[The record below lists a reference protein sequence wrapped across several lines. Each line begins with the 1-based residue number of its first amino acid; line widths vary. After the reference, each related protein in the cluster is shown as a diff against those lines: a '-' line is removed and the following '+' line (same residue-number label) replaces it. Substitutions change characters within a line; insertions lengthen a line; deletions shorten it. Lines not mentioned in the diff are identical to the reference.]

1 MQNFVKAIFK
11 CRKGVGWKGSVQKY
25 WQRSIVKMYETIRS
39 IEEGKLPKLVSA
51 KRITLYERGKKRII
65 VPIVIDD
72 RMIQRVI
79 CDESMLPMMERSLI
93 YDNGA
98 SLKDKGVEFTRKR
111 VMKHLTEAVK
121 EYGTDFYILT
131 YDMKSFFDSIPHAVC
146 RDMLHKYYSD
156 ERIERLIMEI
166 VQSYQEDK
174 ANSYTDSKERA
185 QYLDDLKNNRKTG
198 ICLGSQISQVLA
210 LGVPNPLDHCIKD
223 RCGVRHSIRYMDDGV
238 IIAKTKEELQTL
250 LDAVR
255 EQVRLLGMRI
265 NEKKTHIAKSSK
277 GFVFLKIHYYV
288 TKTGHIVR
296 KMAKSSII
304 RMRRKLKKFKR
315 LIADGKMTVQ
325 DVKNSIQSWMAHAA
339 RADTFHAVKNM
350 LKRYNALYG

>member
-1 MQNFVKAIFK
+1 MKLLKHRARFYRIAAI
-11 CRKGVGWKGSVQKY
+11 
-25 WQRSIVKMYETIRS
+25 
-39 IEEGKLPKLVSA
+39 IENGNLPKLVSA

-72 RMIQRVI
+72 RMIQRVL
-79 CDESMLPMMERSLI
+79 CDESMLPLMESSLI

-111 VMKHLTEAVK
+111 VMKHLAEAVK

-131 YDMKSFFDSIPHAVC
+131 YDMKSFFDSIPHVVC
-146 RDMLHKYYSD
+146 KNMLDKYYTD
-156 ERIERLIMEI
+156 ENIKNLIMEI
-166 VQSYQEDK
+166 VQSYQEGAASSITNPDEQAK
-174 ANSYTDSKERA
+174 
-185 QYLDDLKNNRKTG
+185 YLDDLRNNRKTG

-223 RCGVRHSIRYMDDGV
+223 ICRIKHSVRYMDDGV
-238 IIAKTKEELQTL
+238 VFAKTKEELQQL
-250 LDAVR
+250 LNVIR
-255 EQVRLLGMRI
+255 EQVNRLGMKI

-277 GFVFLKIHYYV
+277 GFVFLKIHYFV

-315 LIADGKMTVQ
+315 LIADGKMTIQ
-325 DVKNSIQSWMAHAA
+325 DVRNSIQSWMAHAA
-339 RADTFHAVKNM
+339 RADTYHAVKAM
-350 LKRYNALYG
+350 QKRYQALYG